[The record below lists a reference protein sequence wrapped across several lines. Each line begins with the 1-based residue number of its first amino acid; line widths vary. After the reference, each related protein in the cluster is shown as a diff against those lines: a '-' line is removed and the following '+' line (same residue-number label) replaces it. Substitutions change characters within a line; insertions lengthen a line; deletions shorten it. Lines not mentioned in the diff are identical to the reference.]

1 MTVSV
6 NEIRKTFL
14 NYFAKNDHKIV
25 PSSSLVP
32 DNDPTLMFANSG
44 MVQFKNILAGNETR
58 DYTRATSAQK
68 SVRAGGKHND
78 LDSVG
83 YDVRHHTFF
92 EMLGNFSFGDYFKD
106 LAIPYAWELLT
117 KEFGLPKDRLVA
129 TVYHTDDEAYNLWKK
144 VSGLPDDRI
153 IRIATKDNFW
163 QMGDTGPCGPCSEI
177 FYDHGPDVWGG
188 LPGTPEE
195 DGDRYI
201 EIWNLVFDQFEDLP
215 DGTRINLKRPSIDTG
230 MGLERISAI
239 LQGVHSNFETD
250 TFQHIIK
257 AIADIADTDPK
268 GPLAA
273 SHNVIADHL
282 RAICFLI
289 ADGVL
294 PSNEGRGYVL
304 RRIMRRAMRHA
315 YLLGIKD
322 PVIYKLLPTLQQE
335 MGETYPELYLRENL
349 IKETIKIEEERF
361 GRTLDK
367 GMRLLDEEVEKL
379 ACGAK
384 LSGETAFKLYDTYG
398 FPLDLTQ
405 DALKNKN
412 IKVDV
417 AGFDTCMAK
426 QKAEARKNW
435 AGSGDEG
442 IKKIWYEVQDKC
454 GASEFL
460 GYSTLKADGEIKA
473 LVQNNTLVNEVKEGE
488 FELVANQTPFYGEC
502 GGQVGDIGTITSSD
516 FTADVID
523 CKRKLDNIFVHICK
537 LKQGIVKNGTFA
549 NFAVNELNRANIC
562 ANHSVTHL
570 AHKALKI
577 VLGDHVAQKGSFVE
591 AGRMRFDISHPKQ
604 ITLEEIRRVEEIVN
618 SEIRHNLK
626 VSTVIMNKDEAVKLG
641 AMALFDEKYSE
652 DVRVVTMGDTACP
665 FSRELCGGT
674 HVKATGDIGYFHILS
689 EYAIAAGVRRL
700 ECITGLSADNYVAN
714 IEDKL
719 HLTANLLKTNVND
732 LENRINGLLE
742 ERKNLQNEIFNLKKS
757 LASSQSTANDETET
771 INGVKFV
778 GKLIPDSHPK
788 ELKSFADDI
797 LQKIN
802 SGIVILCSNK
812 DNKAS
817 IVAAISPDLTK
828 KYNAV
833 DLVRCAASI
842 LGGSGGGGR
851 PDMAQAGGNDVAKID
866 EAISKIKEMIA

>member
-1 MTVSV
+1 MSFFTTILSRVYGFFVGLRNLLYDEHLLHSAKLPIPTICIGNLSV
-6 NEIRKTFL
+6 GGTGKTPHTEFFAGELQQLYKVAVLSRGYRRKTRGFL
-14 NYFAKNDHKIV
+14 LVDDNANAFTVGDEALQLHHNLPEVIV
-25 PSSSLVP
+25 AVCENRVRGCRRLMRLFP
-32 DNDPTLMFANSG
+32 DLE
-44 MVQFKNILAGNETR
+44 VIL
-58 DYTRATSAQK
+58 
-68 SVRAGGKHND
+68 
-78 LDSVG
+78 LDDGFQHRRLHCGFYV
-83 YDVRHHTFF
+83 
-92 EMLGNFSFGDYFKD
+92 
-106 LAIPYAWELLT
+106 LLT
-117 KEFGLPKDRLVA
+117 AAD
-129 TVYHTDDEAYNLWKK
+129 NLF
-144 VSGLPDDRI
+144 I
-153 IRIATKDNFW
+153 
-163 QMGDTGPCGPCSEI
+163 
-177 FYDHGPDVWGG
+177 H
-188 LPGTPEE
+188 
-195 DGDRYI
+195 
-201 EIWNLVFDQFEDLP
+201 
-215 DGTRINLKRPSIDTG
+215 
-230 MGLERISAI
+230 
-239 LQGVHSNFETD
+239 
-250 TFQHIIK
+250 
-257 AIADIADTDPK
+257 
-268 GPLAA
+268 
-273 SHNVIADHL
+273 DHL
-282 RAICFLI
+282 
-289 ADGVL
+289 L
-294 PSNEGRGYVL
+294 PHGR
-304 RRIMRRAMRHA
+304 
-315 YLLGIKD
+315 
-322 PVIYKLLPTLQQE
+322 
-335 MGETYPELYLRENL
+335 LREHKMGSLRANMV
-349 IKETIKIEEERF
+349 IVTKCPEKMQPI
-361 GRTLDK
+361 DK
-367 GMRLLDEEVEKL
+367 R
-379 ACGAK
+379 
-384 LSGETAFKLYDTYG
+384 
-398 FPLDLTQ
+398 
-405 DALKNKN
+405 
-412 IKVDV
+412 
-417 AGFDTCMAK
+417 
-426 QKAEARKNW
+426 
-435 AGSGDEG
+435 
-442 IKKIWYEVQDKC
+442 
-454 GASEFL
+454 
-460 GYSTLKADGEIKA
+460 
-473 LVQNNTLVNEVKEGE
+473 
-488 FELVANQTPFYGEC
+488 
-502 GGQVGDIGTITSSD
+502 
-516 FTADVID
+516 VID
-523 CKRKLDNIFVHICK
+523 S
-537 LKQGIVKNGTFA
+537 VKNGTFA